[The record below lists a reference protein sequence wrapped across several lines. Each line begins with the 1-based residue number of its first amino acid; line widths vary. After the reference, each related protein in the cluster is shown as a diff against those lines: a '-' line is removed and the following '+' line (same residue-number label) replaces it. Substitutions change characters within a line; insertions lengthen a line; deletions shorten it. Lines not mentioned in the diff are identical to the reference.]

1 MRKETEGILKSLPA
15 PPRPLCN
22 PFQLTKI
29 FGEESDD
36 LIGLTVV
43 ERANHNGIRFE
54 ERHKRTRSNSK
65 SLPIGRRISKSETKM
80 LNPKL

>member
-15 PPRPLCN
+15 PPRPFGN

-29 FGEESDD
+29 FSEESDD
-36 LIGLTVV
+36 LVGLTVI

-54 ERHKRTRSNSK
+54 EGHMKNQV
-65 SLPIGRRISKSETKM
+65 KSEYRNMKS
-80 LNPKL
+80 